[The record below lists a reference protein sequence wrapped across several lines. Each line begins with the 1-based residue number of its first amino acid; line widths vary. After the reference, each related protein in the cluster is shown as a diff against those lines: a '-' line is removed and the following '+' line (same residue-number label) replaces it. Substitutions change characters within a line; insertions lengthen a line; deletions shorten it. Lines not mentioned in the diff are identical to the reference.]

1 MRSLSS
7 WSKFGLF
14 KFKEQIFFC
23 RKLSERK
30 EEVAMQQSAAVIFFS
45 FFFSFASAVPFLPPR
60 PSAPEARTTINQKET
75 AATLLGLPPIS
86 EKRTTRESWPVLSF
100 FLGGGKMPKKEEVG
114 GGKEKGASFSLQR
127 TLFSFPSFFLS
138 LCSDH

>member
-1 MRSLSS
+1 
-7 WSKFGLF
+7 
-14 KFKEQIFFC
+14 
-23 RKLSERK
+23 
-30 EEVAMQQSAAVIFFS
+30 MQQSAAVIFFS

-100 FLGGGKMPKKEEVG
+100 FWGGARCPKKRKLVEARK
-114 GGKEKGASFSLQR
+114 KELP
-127 TLFSFPSFFLS
+127 FPSNELSSPSLLFF
-138 LCSDH
+138 